1 MWRGEEES
9 KEAQVFQDDRIL
21 GMEQEKSETIGE
33 DEEELVTTKE
43 PVGGREEPVLR
54 GEQKTPRNSVKGRGL
69 SKSTSTPTL
78 TSSLIT
84 DYFSSKRIMEH
95 GADVNEEFPLDDLGR
110 C

>member
-1 MWRGEEES
+1 M
-9 KEAQVFQDDRIL
+9 
-21 GMEQEKSETIGE
+21 ETIGE
-33 DEEELVTTKE
+33 EEEDLVTMEE
-43 PVGGREEPVLR
+43 PGGGREEPVLC
-54 GEQKTPRNSVKGRGL
+54 GEQKTPCNSVKGRG